1 MFCRLLRDLSGG
13 DSAAASASAAAP
25 PPAYGDLFSL
35 PCEVSEPTVTLG
47 GEGVD
52 QQLQSRLRMRKLRA
66 GLNMLTA
73 RLGSAAEEGG
83 DCYERE
89 LREVGKWVAVLKTGA
104 DETAFK

>member
-1 MFCRLLRDLSGG
+1 MRDLSGG
-13 DSAAASASAAAP
+13 DPAASAAAP